1 MDGSPAAAATGPEK
15 RTDAPLRMLT
25 KPPAH
30 RGYRPGRVAPV
41 RGDGSD
47 HRGAIVGDG
56 SESQAAAGQRV
67 LVTGGASGIGHAMA
81 VAFRDAGARV
91 HVADLP
97 GTGDGVPDGCGFT
110 GVDVSDPEG
119 VDALFEAVLSPPVDG
134 DPSGGLGGLDVLCAN
149 VGIAGPTGPIEDLD
163 VDGWDAT
170 MAVNVRSAFLCCRRA
185 VPAMR
190 DTGGGSILLTSST
203 AGITGFPMRS
213 PYAASKYA
221 IVGLGDTLA
230 MECGEFGIRT
240 NVLCPGS
247 VDGDRM
253 RRVIDAEAEAT
264 GATAADLRA
273 AYQKQVSMRTFVE
286 GRDIAAMAVFLA
298 SPAARYVNGQVISV
312 DGGLETLRTTWRT

>member
-1 MDGSPAAAATGPEK
+1 MGGLVAETTGPKK
-15 RTDAPLRMLT
+15 RTDAPPRMLT
-25 KPPAH
+25 KPPTR
-30 RGYRPGRVAPV
+30 RGYRPGRAVPV
-41 RGDGSD
+41 GGGGSD
-47 HRGAIVGDG
+47 QQGASVGDG
-56 SESQAAAGQRV
+56 SESQASAGQRV
-67 LVTGGASGIGHAMA
+67 LVTGGASGVGHAMA
-81 VAFRDAGARV
+81 VAFCDAGARV

-97 GTGDGVPDGCGFT
+97 GTSDGVPDGCGFT
-110 GVDVSDPEG
+110 GVDVSDPDG
-119 VDALFEAVLSPPVDG
+119 VDALFEAVLAPT
-134 DPSGGLGGLDVLCAN
+134 GLGGLDVLCAN

-185 VPAMR
+185 VPALR
-190 DTGGGSILLTSST
+190 AAGGGSILLTSST
-203 AGITGFPMRS
+203 AGITGFPMRT

-221 IVGLGDTLA
+221 VVGLGDTLA

-253 RRVIDAEAEAT
+253 RRVIEAEAEAT
-264 GATAADLRA
+264 GASAADLRA
-273 AYQKQVSMRTFVE
+273 AYEKQVSMRTFVE

-298 SPAARYVNGQVISV
+298 SPAARYVNGQVVSV

>member
-1 MDGSPAAAATGPEK
+1 
-15 RTDAPLRMLT
+15 
-25 KPPAH
+25 
-30 RGYRPGRVAPV
+30 
-41 RGDGSD
+41 
-47 HRGAIVGDG
+47 
-56 SESQAAAGQRV
+56 V

-81 VAFRDAGARV
+81 VAFRAAGARV

-97 GTGDGVPDGCGFT
+97 GTADGVPEGCGFT
-110 GVDVSDPEG
+110 AVDVSDPDG
-119 VDALFEAVLSPPVDG
+119 VDALFDVVLAPTGP
-134 DPSGGLGGLDVLCAN
+134 GGLGGLDVLCAN

-163 VDGWDAT
+163 VGGWDAT

-185 VPAMR
+185 VPSMR
-190 DTGGGSILLTSST
+190 EAGGGSILLTSST
-203 AGITGFPMRS
+203 AGITGFPMRT

-247 VDGDRM
+247 VDGERM
-253 RRVIDAEAEAT
+253 RRVIEAEAAAT
-264 GATAADLRA
+264 GASAADLRS
-273 AYQKQVSMRTFVE
+273 AYEKQVSMRTFVE

-298 SPAARYVNGQVISV
+298 SPAARFVNGQVISV

>member
-1 MDGSPAAAATGPEK
+1 MVTP
-15 RTDAPLRMLT
+15 
-25 KPPAH
+25 
-30 RGYRPGRVAPV
+30 
-41 RGDGSD
+41 
-47 HRGAIVGDG
+47 VGDD
-56 SESQAAAGQRV
+56 SRPAGQRV

-81 VAFRDAGARV
+81 TAFLEAGARV

-97 GTGDGVPDGCGFT
+97 GTDDGVPDGCGFT
-110 GVDVSDPEG
+110 GVDVSEPAG
-119 VDALFEAVLSPPVDG
+119 VDALFDAVLAAPTGAGAD
-134 DPSGGLGGLDVLCAN
+134 GGLGGLDVLCAN

-163 VDGWDAT
+163 AEGWDRT
-170 MAVNVRSAFLCCRRA
+170 MEVNVRSAFLCCRRA

-190 DTGGGSILLTSST
+190 AAGGGSILLTSST
-203 AGITGFPMRS
+203 AGITGFPMRT

-253 RRVIDAEAEAT
+253 RRVIEAEAEAT
-264 GATAADLRA
+264 GASAADLCS
-273 AYQKQVSMRTFVE
+273 AYEKQVSMRTFVE